1 MYQALYRKWRPRT
14 FDEVV
19 GQPHITETLKRQ
31 VATGRLSHAYLFTG
45 TRGTG
50 KTTCAKILARAVN
63 CEHPV
68 DGNPCNACPACLGIE
83 NGSIL
88 DVLELDAASNNGV
101 DQIRALRDEAAYTPA
116 AVRKRVYIVDEVH
129 MLSTAAFNALLK
141 ILEEPPDYGVFLIL
155 STNAERLLPTI
166 RSRCAELQLGPVAQ
180 DEALPF
186 LRQNAPD
193 KPDGV
198 LRAAYLRAGGFLGQA
213 LTLLQD
219 AEDEPFVRQFAA
231 AYAAHDRM
239 ALLRVL
245 LPMEKAKR
253 EQLLPAL
260 QQLRACICGA
270 LTQRG
275 GLDTASES
283 AAQIVASRSGSELLQ
298 ASDSIQAAIDA
309 LAANASA
316 GAVTGYL
323 AMKLR

>member
-1 MYQALYRKWRPRT
+1 MD
-14 FDEVV
+14 F
-19 GQPHITETLKRQ
+19 
-31 VATGRLSHAYLFTG
+31 TGFLGNDAVKARLSGAFASGRVAHSYLLCGPEGSGKHTLSRLLASAMQCTG
-45 TRGTG
+45 
-50 KTTCAKILARAVN
+50 
-63 CEHPV
+63 
-68 DGNPCNACPACLGIE
+68 
-83 NGSIL
+83 
-88 DVLELDAASNNGV
+88 
-101 DQIRALRDEAAYTPA
+101 
-116 AVRKRVYIVDEVH
+116 AVRPCGQCAACRKVMENVHPDVITVNDPAHKTIAVDVIRDMRADVFLRPNEGRRKIYLIEQD
-129 MLSTAAFNALLK
+129 MAEPPQNALLK
-141 ILEEPPDYGVFLIL
+141 ILEEPPDYAAFLIL
-155 STNAERLLPTI
+155 SDRAEKLLPTI